1 MVDQKAPG
9 NIPMGQIP
17 HNVNPG
23 GVSTP
28 NPLEKYFR
36 QPKLYIQLPSKG
48 YWYPQGTL
56 SLSADNELAVYP
68 MTARDEVAFKT
79 PDALLNGQSTVDVIK
94 SCCPGIKDPWLLPT
108 IDLDSVLVAI
118 RMATYGDK
126 LSIKS
131 VQPGTKE
138 EKNFDVDLKMII
150 DKFGQA
156 EYKPEV
162 VCDDVKI
169 TIRPQSYREF
179 TKTAMKTFE
188 EQRIYQTVNSS
199 ELTDEQKMDK
209 FNASFQVLTGI
220 TIGIVKGSIV
230 QIQVGDTIVNDR
242 THIDEFIDKADKN
255 FYTAI
260 TDHVDV
266 QRKQFVL
273 EPIKVQSTDDEIER
287 GAPEHYEVPI
297 VFDQAAFFG

>member
-118 RMATYGDK
+118 RMATYGEK
-126 LSIKS
+126 LEIKS
-131 VQPGTKE
+131 EQPVTKD
-138 EKNFDVDLKMII
+138 EKRFDVDLRMIL

-156 EYKPEV
+156 DYKSLVEHE
-162 VCDDVKI
+162 DVKI
-169 TIRPQSYREF
+169 TIRPQNYREF
-179 TKTAMKTFE
+179 TRTAMKTFE
-188 EQRIYQTVNSS
+188 EQRIYQTINNS
-199 ELTDEQKMDK
+199 ELSDDQKLER
-209 FNASFQVLTGI
+209 FNESFSKLTAI
-220 TIGIVKGSIV
+220 TLDIVKNCIVSI
-230 QIQVGDTIVNDR
+230 QAGDNVVSDR
-242 THIDEFIDKADKN
+242 NHIDEFIDKADKN

-260 TDHVDV
+260 TDHVSE
-266 QRKQFVL
+266 QRKQFQL
-273 EPIKVQSTDDEIER
+273 EPIKVQSTEEEIGR
-287 GAPEHYEVPI
+287 GAPETYSVPI
-297 VFDQAAFFG
+297 VFDQSAFFG